1 MTGSLEIYS
10 NRQLKEL
17 SLAELVFIEQDL
29 KILDNGML
37 QGIDMPKFN
46 GIDGEIKGYSMI
58 STTPQFHGNAENFQ
72 VQTTCQVL
80 CNWIFSQVSS
90 QIWKHVEL
98 FTVLIMYAHLMANFL
113 CFTFSSV
120 WFSEYLSRCP
130 CLRCGEEIGK
140 RRSGSII

>member
-1 MTGSLEIYS
+1 MESLQLPALKKLTGSLEIYS

-80 CNWIFSQVSS
+80 CN
-90 QIWKHVEL
+90 
-98 FTVLIMYAHLMANFL
+98 
-113 CFTFSSV
+113 
-120 WFSEYLSRCP
+120 
-130 CLRCGEEIGK
+130 
-140 RRSGSII
+140 